1 VQVPHGSGPARDL
14 DVIDLDT
21 PSAGVIEI
29 SSSCDLFIFPSI
41 ADPHRAEGGR
51 GAPEGSPSTSIG
63 ELWPDIDKLDE
74 INHEATFIGD
84 LPGGALHERGSS
96 LSVERVNKHVC
107 PANKRTLM
115 DDALKPSFALP
126 RGHGR
131 GSVRNKAARILL
143 AATGAISPGMQRS
156 FVDIQYSPSTSI
168 DQSEWEI
175 ILEGLTH
182 MSYIVKRESD
192 SDDGE

>member
-74 INHEATFIGD
+74 INHEATFVED
-84 LPGGALHERGSS
+84 LPGGALRERGSS
-96 LSVERVNKHVC
+96 LSVERVNKRVC
-107 PANKRTLM
+107 PVNKRTLM
-115 DDALKPSFALP
+115 DDALGPSFVLP
-126 RGHGR
+126 RGCGR
-131 GSVRNKAARILL
+131 GSVRNKAARNLS
-143 AATGAISPGMQRS
+143 AAAGAISPGMWRS
-156 FVDIQYSPSTSI
+156 FVDRQYSPSTSI

-175 ILEGLTH
+175 ILEELTRI
-182 MSYIVKRESD
+182 SYIVKKELN